1 MQVEPVE
8 DFFAV
13 DSGVQV
19 LDFEHFLSPES

>member
-1 MQVEPVE
+1 MQVEPVK

-19 LDFEHFLSPES
+19 LDFEHFLSPE